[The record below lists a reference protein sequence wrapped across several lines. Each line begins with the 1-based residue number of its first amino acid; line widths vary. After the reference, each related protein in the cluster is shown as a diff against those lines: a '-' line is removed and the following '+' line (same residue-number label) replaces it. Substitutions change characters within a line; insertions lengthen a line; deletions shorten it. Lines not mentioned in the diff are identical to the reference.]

1 MYYCY
6 FKPYFLSDLI
16 FLPFFFSFLLCFD
29 DFVLYYTYILFCG
42 LLWIFCMFLIYGHL
56 FFKNINSFLYLFP
69 LDWSSYRLK
78 HMLGNETLFLH
89 ILWFWCPLLHLHV
102 HPFALYCGYPQLH
115 KNIYS
120 VTCVLAYLGDLLSN
134 PIDSFFFFFLFRVD
148 LSIFPFR

>member
-1 MYYCY
+1 MILY
-6 FKPYFLSDLI
+6 FVHS
-16 FLPFFFSFLLCFD
+16 FSFFLLCFD

-42 LLWIFCMFLIYGHL
+42 LLWIFCMFLICGHL

-102 HPFALYCGYPQLH
+102 HAFALHCSYPQHH
-115 KNIYS
+115 KNIFS
-120 VTCVLAYLGDLLSN
+120 VTYVLASVGDLLSN
-134 PIDSFFFFFLFRVD
+134 PTDSFVFYLE
-148 LSIFPFR
+148 